1 MRFSNSSLT
10 ATSKFQPS
18 SIELGVA
25 SKSDEPM
32 PKSNRVESSRVQ
44 HSVCVQFMAP
54 IQRPT
59 FKFTVTSPWCLLFG
73 TLNLLWHGRCAQR
86 LTLVNYQH
94 PRITTVIRCRAI
106 TIFVRDSSLL
116 IMLIIVGLSL
126 SSSVASIAEGLKN
139 RIAFGAAYNSSER
152 QSASSC
158 LPGTREH
165 VVANILNWM
174 DGGDGRT
181 VCWLYGPAGSG
192 KSTIAH
198 AIAERC
204 EQESESTPRIE
215 YPKGR
220 LAASFFFSRGTEDR
234 SVITYFFPTIAYQLA
249 ISLPSIRKDMREA
262 LRGDPLIVSQSL
274 MDQFKKLIVDPIR
287 PFTESESIP
296 TMIVVVDG
304 LDECEEKDAVA
315 LIRVLLS
322 ANAAS
327 PLLIRFFFTSRADDA
342 IQQALKPHSSVIY
355 PLDLSM
361 TEFDAHH
368 DIHTFLKDGFSD
380 LYEEK
385 SDYMGDVEPPWP
397 TPSDLE
403 LLVEKSEGLFIYA
416 STLLKF
422 VGDTNDGRLPDEK
435 LQEAMKGHNGLD
447 DLYRQV
453 LGDAPQ
459 HSTDLFRR
467 ILGALVVLRDRLP
480 TNSLACLLRI
490 DPARRILPVLR
501 GCRSILMI
509 PDDLDMAINFF
520 HASLQ
525 DFLMSGTLSGD
536 NYFIDPVQHH
546 LFILDD
552 CIQIMMKEF
561 SLLSDGAAGDN
572 IQQQSSQVLLYACR
586 SWYHHMINVVE
597 KDEGIWRI
605 NSDFE
610 TRLTDFFIKMK
621 HNWAKLWMDSLNF
634 TSWYAGKEVDDLF
647 ALASMIK
654 VGLVNFL
661 SSHVTGADVPT
672 KKYSNGSGKL
682 FKMLCGVL
690 KCIQV
695 CP

>member
-1 MRFSNSSLT
+1 M
-10 ATSKFQPS
+10 
-18 SIELGVA
+18 
-25 SKSDEPM
+25 
-32 PKSNRVESSRVQ
+32 
-44 HSVCVQFMAP
+44 
-54 IQRPT
+54 
-59 FKFTVTSPWCLLFG
+59 
-73 TLNLLWHGRCAQR
+73 
-86 LTLVNYQH
+86 
-94 PRITTVIRCRAI
+94 
-106 TIFVRDSSLL
+106 
-116 IMLIIVGLSL
+116 
-126 SSSVASIAEGLKN
+126 KN
-139 RIAFGAAYNSSER
+139 RIALGAAYNSSER

-165 VVANILNWM
+165 VVANITDWM
-174 DGGDGRT
+174 DGGDDRT

-249 ISLPSIRKDMREA
+249 ISLPSIRNDMREA
-262 LRGDPLIVSQSL
+262 LRGDPLIVSQSPK
-274 MDQFKKLIVDPIR
+274 DQFKKLIVDPIL
-287 PFTESESIP
+287 PFTESESIS

-327 PLLIRFFFTSRADDA
+327 PLPIRFFFTSRADDA
-342 IQQALKPHSSVIY
+342 IRQALKPHSSAIY

-447 DLYRQV
+447 DLYKQV

-467 ILGALVVLRDRLP
+467 ILGALVVLRDQLP

-490 DPARRILPVLR
+490 DRARRILPVLR

-509 PDDLDMAINFF
+509 PDDLDMAIKIF

-525 DFLMSGTLSGD
+525 DFLMSGTPSSD

-561 SLLSDGAAGDN
+561 SSLSHGAAGDN
-572 IQQQSSQVLLYACR
+572 NIGRQSRQVVSYACQN
-586 SWYHHMINVVE
+586 WYHHMMNVVQ
-597 KDEGIWRI
+597 KDGGIWCI
-605 NSDFE
+605 NSDFKGH
-610 TRLTDFFIKMK
+610 LTDFFMKMK
-621 HNWAKLWMDSLNF
+621 QDWAKRWMDSLYIE
-634 TSWYAGKEVDDLF
+634 WYSDDEVDDLF
-647 ALASMIK
+647 ALVLMIK
-654 VGLVNFL
+654 VGLANFL
-661 SSHVTGADVPT
+661 SSYVTGADVPT
-672 KKYSNGSGKL
+672 KKYSNDSSKL
-682 FKMLCGVL
+682 FDMLCSIL
-690 KCIQV
+690 KCVEV

>member
-1 MRFSNSSLT
+1 
-10 ATSKFQPS
+10 
-18 SIELGVA
+18 
-25 SKSDEPM
+25 
-32 PKSNRVESSRVQ
+32 
-44 HSVCVQFMAP
+44 
-54 IQRPT
+54 
-59 FKFTVTSPWCLLFG
+59 
-73 TLNLLWHGRCAQR
+73 
-86 LTLVNYQH
+86 
-94 PRITTVIRCRAI
+94 
-106 TIFVRDSSLL
+106 
-116 IMLIIVGLSL
+116 
-126 SSSVASIAEGLKN
+126 
-139 RIAFGAAYNSSER
+139 
-152 QSASSC
+152 
-158 LPGTREH
+158 
-165 VVANILNWM
+165 M
-174 DGGDGRT
+174 DGGDDRT

-204 EQESESTPRIE
+204 EQESESTPRKE

-262 LRGDPLIVSQSL
+262 VRSDPLIVSQSPK
-274 MDQFKKLIVDPIR
+274 DQFKKLIVDPIL

-327 PLLIRFFFTSRADDA
+327 PLPIRFFFTSRADDA
-342 IQQALKPHSSVIY
+342 IRQALKPHSSAIY

-403 LLVEKSEGLFIYA
+403 LLVDKSEGLFIYA

-447 DLYRQV
+447 DLYKQV

-490 DPARRILPVLR
+490 DRARRILPVLR

-525 DFLMSGTLSGD
+525 DFLTNRTQSGNG
-536 NYFIDPVQHH
+536 YFIDPVQHH

-552 CIQIMMKEF
+552 CVQIMMKEF

-572 IQQQSSQVLLYACR
+572 NIGQQSSQVLSYACR
-586 SWYHHMINVVE
+586 NWYHHMMNVVQ
-597 KDEGIWRI
+597 KDKGIWRI

-610 TRLTDFFIKMK
+610 AHLMDFFMKMK
-621 HNWAKLWMDSLNF
+621 QDWAKLWMDSLYIE
-634 TSWYAGKEVDDLF
+634 WYSDDEVDDLF
-647 ALASMIK
+647 ALVLMIK
-654 VGLVNFL
+654 VGLANFL
-661 SSHVTGADVPT
+661 SSYVTGADVPT
-672 KKYSNGSGKL
+672 KKYSNDSSKL
-682 FKMLCGVL
+682 FDMLCSIL
-690 KCIQV
+690 KCVEV